1 MGIATAAQAWS
12 LLGQETAEWLH
23 EEHARWYLST
33 ALAVPV
39 PRGLRVPRFLDCEGS
54 AWDPSWTLFRQRL
67 QEEPPGAALRAG
79 RPVHPAAAR
88 LAQRFL
94 WEWPPEAAEYG
105 HQLFARRLARDL
117 APEQGSGTTGGRYD
131 EDSAAQDGFMSDGAF
146 KGFCLYGFIAA
157 AYVSVVQLLSGTPSR
172 VSIQAALEG
181 LQLALGL
188 LGTTFSLDQLESSS
202 WPFTS
207 LEMRLLAED
216 LTSELQEQDEMQ
228 LTFRWRRPL
237 HLERPDLDVSSHL
250 VLALRQSMDSLDSED
265 HGRAVL
271 MVQKALAEALPEA
284 RLLQC

>member
-1 MGIATAAQAWS
+1 MPHLSSWSPWPPRSPLWPAWPMGIATAAQAWS

-146 KGFCLYGFIAA
+146 KGFCLYGSRARPH
-157 AYVSVVQLLSGTPSR
+157 PSPWYSSCR
-172 VSIQAALEG
+172 G
-181 LQLALGL
+181 LPR
-188 LGTTFSLDQLESSS
+188 ESRSRQRWRDCS
-202 WPFTS
+202 WP
-207 LEMRLLAED
+207 
-216 LTSELQEQDEMQ
+216 
-228 LTFRWRRPL
+228 
-237 HLERPDLDVSSHL
+237 
-250 VLALRQSMDSLDSED
+250 
-265 HGRAVL
+265 
-271 MVQKALAEALPEA
+271 
-284 RLLQC
+284 